1 MSGQF
6 KITYATAGIEAE
18 ELHKAYDQALEE
30 VKKRLGERHPMYIG
44 GEARYAAEEFEDRSP
59 IDTRIVLGRFQK
71 GTRKDA
77 VDAIRAAK
85 AAFPAWSR
93 RPWQERVAVMR
104 RVADLI
110 SEHRYELSAILSLEV
125 GKSRLEALGDV
136 EEAADLIR
144 YYCHTMEQHSGF
156 VRELGKLGPNEKN
169 FSVLR
174 PYGVWV
180 VISPFNFPCALAAGP
195 GGAALVAGNTVV
207 FKPASDTPWVGQRLV
222 ELCMEAGVP
231 AGAVNYVTGS
241 GSDVGA
247 ELVENLEVDGITFTG
262 SYEVGFNVYRTFSRV
277 YPRPA
282 ICEMGGKNPV
292 IVSRKAKLEDAVE
305 GVVRSAFG
313 LSGQKCSATSRV
325 YIEAP
330 VKERFTE
337 MLVDRTDRIKV
348 GDPTQRDVFMGPV
361 INESAYRRFQK
372 AMEEARRD
380 GKILFGGE
388 VLGGDPFS
396 YGYFVEPT
404 VIDGLPKD
412 HRLMKEELFLP
423 VVALAEVGSLEEAM
437 ALANDSI
444 YGLTAG
450 FYSEDEDE
458 IRWFL
463 DKIEAGVVYVN
474 RRAGATTGAWPGVQ
488 TFGGWKGSGSTGRG
502 SGGPYYLQQYLREQS
517 WTIIEG

>member
-1 MSGQF
+1 
-6 KITYATAGIEAE
+6 
-18 ELHKAYDQALEE
+18 
-30 VKKRLGERHPMYIG
+30 
-44 GEARYAAEEFEDRSP
+44 
-59 IDTRIVLGRFQK
+59 
-71 GTRKDA
+71 
-77 VDAIRAAK
+77 
-85 AAFPAWSR
+85 
-93 RPWQERVAVMR
+93 
-104 RVADLI
+104 
-110 SEHRYELSAILSLEV
+110 
-125 GKSRLEALGDV
+125 
-136 EEAADLIR
+136 
-144 YYCHTMEQHSGF
+144 
-156 VRELGKLGPNEKN
+156 
-169 FSVLR
+169 
-174 PYGVWV
+174 
-180 VISPFNFPCALAAGP
+180 
-195 GGAALVAGNTVV
+195 
-207 FKPASDTPWVGQRLV
+207 
-222 ELCMEAGVP
+222 
-231 AGAVNYVTGS
+231 
-241 GSDVGA
+241 
-247 ELVENLEVDGITFTG
+247 
-262 SYEVGFNVYRTFSRV
+262 
-277 YPRPA
+277 
-282 ICEMGGKNPV
+282 
-292 IVSRKAKLEDAVE
+292 
-305 GVVRSAFG
+305 
-313 LSGQKCSATSRV
+313 
-325 YIEAP
+325 
-330 VKERFTE
+330 
-337 MLVDRTDRIKV
+337 
-348 GDPTQRDVFMGPV
+348 MGPV
-361 INESAYRRFQK
+361 INEAAYRRFQK